1 MDYSNELKELFL
13 MNQTY
18 ATLFTLTNKI
28 QIEGDKYFGILT
40 SRQYMTILS
49 ILHLPEEE
57 TTLNNIARKMGT
69 SKQNINRLVANLE
82 KNGYVDVIPSPHDKR
97 AINIKVTDLGKKV
110 MVTCSRTG
118 INFMADVFHEFT
130 KDELE
135 TLWSLLKKMY
145 RFNGEEQD
153 GFEEDANFM
162 EYEEIDKIKSEA
174 LEEFAK
180 RRNRVNKND

>member
-1 MDYSNELKELFL
+1 
-13 MNQTY
+13 
-18 ATLFTLTNKI
+18 
-28 QIEGDKYFGILT
+28 
-40 SRQYMTILS
+40 
-49 ILHLPEEE
+49 
-57 TTLNNIARKMGT
+57 
-69 SKQNINRLVANLE
+69 
-82 KNGYVDVIPSPHDKR
+82 
-97 AINIKVTDLGKKV
+97 

-180 RRNRVNKND
+180 RRKRVNKND

>member
-69 SKQNINRLVANLE
+69 SKQNINRLVSNLE
-82 KNGYVDVIPSPHDKR
+82 KSGYVKVVPSPHDKR
-97 AINIKVTDLGKKV
+97 AINVKITDLGREV
-110 MVTCSRTG
+110 MITFSKIG
-118 INFMADVFHEFT
+118 INFMADVFHEFS

-162 EYEEIDKIKSEA
+162 EDEELDKIKSEL
-174 LEEFAK
+174 LEEFSR
-180 RRNRVNKND
+180 RRNEINKTY

>member
-28 QIEGDKYFGILT
+28 QIEGDRYLGILT

-69 SKQNINRLVANLE
+69 SKQNINRLVSNLE
-82 KNGYVDVIPSPHDKR
+82 KSGYVEVVPSPHDKR
-97 AINIKVTDLGKKV
+97 AINVKITDLGREV
-110 MVTCSRTG
+110 MITCSKIG
-118 INFMADVFHEFT
+118 INFMADVFHEFN

-162 EYEEIDKIKSEA
+162 EDKELDKIKSEI
-174 LEEFAK
+174 LEEFSR
-180 RRNRVNKND
+180 RRNKVNKTD

>member
-28 QIEGDKYFGILT
+28 QIEGDKYFDILT

-69 SKQNINRLVANLE
+69 SKQNINRIVANLE
-82 KNGYVDVIPSPHDKR
+82 KNGYVEVVPSPNDKR
-97 AINIKVTDLGKKV
+97 AINVKVTDLGKQV
-110 MVTCSRTG
+110 MIKCSRVA

-130 KDELE
+130 QNELE

-145 RFNGEEQD
+145 RFNGEKQD
-153 GFEEDANFM
+153 GFEEDANFV
-162 EYEEIDKIKSEA
+162 EDEEIDKIKSKA
-174 LEEFAK
+174 LKEFAIK
-180 RRNRVNKND
+180 RNRVNKKD